1 MTPTIAIMAPGGM
14 GAAVATRLVQQ
25 GTEVVTSLA
34 GRSDRTVERARAAGM
49 RPVEEAALAQADI
62 LLSIVPPDG
71 ALPLARQLA
80 PVLQA
85 ADRKPLYVDCNAVG
99 PETVAEIA
107 AVIGATGCP
116 FVDAAIIGLPPKPEY
131 DGPTFFASG
140 PDAERFAVLVAPYL
154 RIRAIDGPVGAASAL
169 KMCYGGITKAL
180 IAVGSAMMLAAVRAG
195 TDKALLEELGRSQPA
210 LLTGF
215 TRSIPDMF
223 GKAGRWVP
231 EMNEIAAFVGTG
243 TAEGQIYGAIARY
256 YERLA
261 ADQRGE
267 GKEVA
272 ALDALLKAGRPEG

>member
-25 GTEVVTSLA
+25 GIEVTTSLA
-34 GRSDRTVERARAAGM
+34 GRSDRTQERARAAGM
-49 RPVEEAALAQADI
+49 RPDEEAALAQADI

-71 ALPLARQLA
+71 ALPLARRLA
-80 PVLQA
+80 PVLKA
-85 ADRKPLYVDCNAVG
+85 AGRKPLYVDCNAVG
-99 PETVAEIA
+99 PETVAGVA
-107 AVIGATGCP
+107 AVIEATGCP
-116 FVDAAIIGLPPKPEY
+116 FVDAGIIGMPPKPGY

-140 PDAERFAVLVAPYL
+140 PHAERFAALAEPYL
-154 RIRAIDGPVGAASAL
+154 KIRTIDGPVGAASAL

-195 TDKALLEELGRSQPA
+195 TDEALLEELGRSQPA
-210 LLTGF
+210 LLAGF

-231 EMNEIAAFVGTG
+231 EMNEIAAFVGSET
-243 TAEGQIYGAIARY
+243 TEGQIYGAIARF

-261 ADQRGE
+261 VDHRGE
-267 GKEVA
+267 GREVA
-272 ALDALLKAGRPEG
+272 ALAALLKADRPEG